1 MTKKLLNSFESL
13 GDIKFNNPSS
23 DMEFNEILGD
33 QKETFISQN
42 LEAHYSN
49 KGRNGKVVTIIK
61 GFEGDVQELKFL
73 AKNIKSFTGTGGTV
87 KNNEIIIQG
96 NFRDKII
103 NYLVSNGHK
112 AKRVGG

>member
-13 GDIKFNNPSS
+13 GDIKFNNLSS
-23 DMEFNEILGD
+23 HTDSIEITD
-33 QKETFISQN
+33 DEKKTFVPQN
-42 LEAHYSN
+42 LEAHFSN
-49 KGRNGKVVTIIK
+49 KGRAGKVVTIIK
-61 GFEGDVQELKFL
+61 GFDGDVKELKFL

-112 AKRVGG
+112 VKRIGG